1 MRSVILFL
9 TNHSLGDRWLL
20 IACDKRV
27 EYPRRVSAFMSTDG
41 AGGLV
46 YSTVVNGQHHGALV
60 KIAAGLCLTA
70 FLEIFLVR
78 LLIRWPWRS
87 LAGLDDGTIAF
98 ATFLGILQVACVF
111 SAVNKGF
118 GTAPE
123 LLSSSS
129 VVATEKLLCV
139 GNFLYIFS
147 LYFGKLSVCIFFR
160 RLSAFHSV
168 WSNALAGLDLVFC
181 LISFLVIAI
190 QTGPR
195 SWLYEV
201 TLADSVVDR
210 WIVIEILSSF
220 FDIVISI
227 FPIYLVRNLQM
238 RQGLKVQVVLLF
250 WLRLPL
256 IIFSALHV
264 LSLFHELRDHHEQ
277 IFRSVGSQIY
287 LQVEMAYNLCAATLP
302 CLRLFL
308 TKTQSGI
315 LCLVPEIGPDDDD
328 TQMAVAG
335 SASYFKPRRDDEI
348 ELMDGSYFS
357 TTTVVADGSIV
368 SDSSQPQISVC
379 QTFDVRTNSAAST
392 VNKEFFNSL

>member
-1 MRSVILFL
+1 M
-9 TNHSLGDRWLL
+9 
-20 IACDKRV
+20 
-27 EYPRRVSAFMSTDG
+27 AF
-41 AGGLV
+41 
-46 YSTVVNGQHHGALV
+46 
-60 KIAAGLCLTA
+60 K
-70 FLEIFLVR
+70 
-78 LLIRWPWRS
+78 
-87 LAGLDDGTIAF
+87 
-98 ATFLGILQVACVF
+98 
-111 SAVNKGF
+111 
-118 GTAPE
+118 
-123 LLSSSS
+123 
-129 VVATEKLLCV
+129 
-139 GNFLYIFS
+139 
-147 LYFGKLSVCIFFR
+147 
-160 RLSAFHSV
+160 
-168 WSNALAGLDLVFC
+168 
-181 LISFLVIAI
+181 
-190 QTGPR
+190 
-195 SWLYEV
+195 
-201 TLADSVVDR
+201 ADSPSQVDR